1 MFRKISVLIVVF
13 ALSLVSCSLVDV
25 SAPPAQNP
33 GENLVTQPPATE
45 APVLPTVTSNPVLP
59 TSNAVPLP
67 TVDLTSA
74 APVKACIFSF
84 SAVDVNYED
93 GSLVVIGTP
102 FVKTWR
108 LTNNGTCT
116 WTPDYV
122 LFFDSGVQMGGP
134 NSKPLNA
141 TVSPGSQIDI
151 SLDLVLSDP
160 IGTQIGYW
168 VLKDTEGATGGTVWI
183 NVHAM
188 HLQPYPEIPEWK
200 SLKLGSSG
208 VEVKALQHL
217 LKFYNQTVT
226 VDGTFG
232 NQTRAAVT
240 NFQTIAGIQADGVVG
255 PATWNKLANEASL
268 YKGSAGEAVRALQL
282 LLSEKWEYSIAV
294 DGNFGNATQ
303 NAVIDLQKK
312 FLIAGNG
319 EVNPLTWQVL
329 ISATP

>member
-1 MFRKISVLIVVF
+1 MFRKISVVIVVF
-13 ALSLVSCSLVDV
+13 ALSLASCSLLDV
-25 SAPPAQNP
+25 SAPPAQEP
-33 GENLVTQPPATE
+33 VENLITQSPATE
-45 APVLPTVTSNPVLP
+45 APLLPTETSNPVLP

-74 APVKACIFSF
+74 APVKACVFSF

-116 WTPDYV
+116 WTPDYE

-134 NSKPLNA
+134 GSKALNV
-141 TVSPGSQIDI
+141 TVAPGSQIDI

-168 VLKDTEGATGGTVWI
+168 VLKDTEGVNGGTVWI

-188 HLQPYPEIPEWK
+188 HLQPYPEIPDWK
-200 SLKLGSSG
+200 SLKLGDSG
-208 VEVKALQHL
+208 VEVKALQRL

-232 NQTRAAVT
+232 NQTRAAVI
-240 NFQTIAGIQADGVVG
+240 NFQTGVGIQADGVVG
-255 PATWNKLANEASL
+255 PATWNKLVDEASL
-268 YKGSAGEAVRALQL
+268 YKGSSGEAVRALQL

-319 EVNPLTWQVL
+319 EVNPLTWQVMV
-329 ISATP
+329 SATP

>member
-1 MFRKISVLIVVF
+1 MLRKISVLLVIF

-25 SAPPAQNP
+25 SAPPAQEP
-33 GENLVTQPPATE
+33 VENLITQPPFSE
-45 APVLPTVTSNPVLP
+45 ALLLPTETTNPVLP
-59 TSNAVPLP
+59 TTNAVPLP
-67 TVDLTSA
+67 TVELTSA
-74 APVKACIFSF
+74 SPVKACVFSF

-122 LFFDSGVQMGGP
+122 LAFDSGVQMGGP
-134 NSKPLNA
+134 GSKPLNA

-168 VLKDTEGATGGTVWI
+168 VLKDPEGVTGGTVWI

-188 HLQPYPEIPEWK
+188 HLQPYPEIPDWK
-200 SLKLGSSG
+200 SFKLGDSG

-226 VDGTFG
+226 VDGSFG
-232 NQTRAAVT
+232 NQTRAAVM
-240 NFQTIAGIQADGVVG
+240 NFQTGVGIQTDGVVG
-255 PATWNKLANEASL
+255 PATWSKLADEASL

-312 FLIAGNG
+312 FLIASNG